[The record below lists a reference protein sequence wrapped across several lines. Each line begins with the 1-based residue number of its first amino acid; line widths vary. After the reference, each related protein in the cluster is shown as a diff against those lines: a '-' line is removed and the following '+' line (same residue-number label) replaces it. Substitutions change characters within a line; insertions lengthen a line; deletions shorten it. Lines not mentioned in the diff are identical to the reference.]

1 MDLSAQPAAS
11 PAPHSYINR
20 QQAFPAKNYATTN
33 KKKKK
38 ICGNTGKLQQR
49 RNSVIYNSV
58 ICRGKALRLV
68 WQYCGRSSLQDHARA
83 V

>member
-1 MDLSAQPAAS
+1 MSARLTLPLGTSIMDLSAQPAAS

-38 ICGNTGKLQQR
+38 
-49 RNSVIYNSV
+49 SVEIQENYSREETQSF
-58 ICRGKALRLV
+58 IIL
-68 WQYCGRSSLQDHARA
+68 
-83 V
+83 